1 MTTVRAPAKI
11 NLVLR
16 VGPVRPDGFH
26 RLATLFQALDLHD
39 ELEIEP
45 AAVTTV
51 EGFEGDTLVTR
62 ALELLGETAR
72 VRLTKRIPVAGGLG
86 GGSSDAA
93 AVLRHYARRRRV
105 DDLYAMARTLGSDVP
120 FFLSGL
126 ETALGTGR
134 GDRLQH
140 VTDLPRDYGVVLV
153 PSDRGLSTADVYAA
167 CEPNEL
173 FDAVR
178 GDLIRGV
185 HTARGAAGV
194 AGAGGQRSAGARPAA
209 PPRARRRARRAA
221 GPGRAGR
228 RRLGQRA
235 DGVRHRRGPGRP
247 RSAWLRPSQPRSHP
261 PRCKIRAMSEWNI
274 SGDGMTIEQSK
285 RRSPMRWLRDNSLKL
300 AIVIGLSEAAVA
312 YFKGFHFLWAIGL
325 LAVFGYWW
333 IRNRV
338 PQSVRRPL
346 WVVATSQ
353 AIAGLV
359 VPAVFAGLFIAVI
372 VGAILL
378 VIMLLVLLGDLRR
391 T

>member
-1 MTTVRAPAKI
+1 
-11 NLVLR
+11 
-16 VGPVRPDGFH
+16 
-26 RLATLFQALDLHD
+26 
-39 ELEIEP
+39 
-45 AAVTTV
+45 
-51 EGFEGDTLVTR
+51 
-62 ALELLGETAR
+62 
-72 VRLTKRIPVAGGLG
+72 
-86 GGSSDAA
+86 
-93 AVLRHYARRRRV
+93 
-105 DDLYAMARTLGSDVP
+105 
-120 FFLSGL
+120 
-126 ETALGTGR
+126 
-134 GDRLQH
+134 
-140 VTDLPRDYGVVLV
+140 
-153 PSDRGLSTADVYAA
+153 
-167 CEPNEL
+167 
-173 FDAVR
+173 
-178 GDLIRGV
+178 
-185 HTARGAAGV
+185 
-194 AGAGGQRSAGARPAA
+194 
-209 PPRARRRARRAA
+209 
-221 GPGRAGR
+221 
-228 RRLGQRA
+228 
-235 DGVRHRRGPGRP
+235 
-247 RSAWLRPSQPRSHP
+247 
-261 PRCKIRAMSEWNI
+261 MSEWNI